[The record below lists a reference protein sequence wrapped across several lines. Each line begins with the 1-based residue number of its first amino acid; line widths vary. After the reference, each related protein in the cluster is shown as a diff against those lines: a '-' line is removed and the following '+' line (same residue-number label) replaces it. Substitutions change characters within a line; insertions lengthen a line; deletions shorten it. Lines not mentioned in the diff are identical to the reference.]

1 MNVNAPVLTD
11 DEIEYADVLASSIS
25 SRKVIRVG
33 SVVAKLARN
42 LDLTE
47 AENLKFIREH
57 TDIPVPKVLNCY
69 KKDGI
74 GYILMDFIE
83 GEMLN
88 NAWPKLSPEAKNTI
102 LTELSDYIRQMRQIP
117 ARPDNMIVI
126 GSVTGGPAVDQR
138 SMGPIKG
145 GPFKSEEEFNDWQLD
160 QLLPGIPLSNR
171 DMYHAMQKAD
181 HAIVFSHGDLGFHN
195 VLVQNGHVV
204 AIIDWESAG
213 WMPEHWDYCKSAWHI
228 SGSDDLYLALK
239 RLYEKQYFSEALLDM
254 LFTRDVRHGGW

>member
-1 MNVNAPVLTD
+1 MDVYAPVLTD

-25 SRKVIRVG
+25 SRKIIR
-33 SVVAKLARN
+33 
-42 LDLTE
+42 
-47 AENLKFIREH
+47 FIREH
-57 TDIPVPKVLNCY
+57 TNIPVPKVLNCY
-69 KKDGI
+69 KKDGM

-102 LTELSDYIRQMRQIP
+102 LTELSNYIRQMRQIP
-117 ARPDNMIVI
+117 ARSDNMI

-145 GPFKSEEEFNDWQLD
+145 GPFKSEEAFNDWQLD
-160 QLLPGIPLSNR
+160 QILPGIPLSNR
-171 DMYHAMQKAD
+171 DMYHAMHRAD

-213 WMPEHWDYCKSAWHI
+213 WMPEHWDYCKSARHI

-239 RLYEKQYFSEALLDM
+239 RLYETSTFLKPY
-254 LFTRDVRHGGW
+254 WI